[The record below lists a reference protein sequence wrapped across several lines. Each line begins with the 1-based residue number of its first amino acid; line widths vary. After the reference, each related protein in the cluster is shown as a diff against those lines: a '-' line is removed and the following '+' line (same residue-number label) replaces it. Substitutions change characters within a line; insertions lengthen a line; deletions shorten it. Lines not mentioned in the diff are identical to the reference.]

1 MGTGPGETVLLM
13 AGRESVG
20 SSAVL
25 KVAQEDR
32 MTKINKNSELGKD
45 FFIVAQPL
53 SLIHI

>member
-13 AGRESVG
+13 AGRESGG

-45 FFIVAQPL
+45 FFIVAQP
-53 SLIHI
+53 SVN